1 MRAFLLGFV
10 KISPIVNKL
19 NNTMQDQWKTNADQR
34 QSIVSFSGGKDSSLA
49 LYHAMQTG
57 TVIGLIMMLE
67 EQGQRSRS
75 HAMPLDIIRAQAEA
89 IGLPVYMAS
98 SSWADYESKFIAL
111 LDQAKQHGA
120 EVLVTGDLDM
130 PQHGC
135 WHDRVTQQVG
145 LKLGMPLWLRPH
157 KEVVEEFIN
166 LGFRSVLVT
175 VNLKLGMKV
184 EDLGKTLTL
193 EYIQELENRGID
205 PCGEGG
211 EFHTTVIDGPI
222 FNKAIPVRQGDIVY
236 HEEYAFLPLELEQH

>member
-1 MRAFLLGFV
+1 M
-10 KISPIVNKL
+10 P
-19 NNTMQDQWKTNADQR
+19 DQWKNNAEQR
-34 QSIVSFSGGKDSSLA
+34 QSVVSFSGGKDSSLA

-57 TVIGLIMMLE
+57 TVIGLIVMLE

-75 HAMPLDIIRAQAEA
+75 HAMPLEIIRAQADA
-89 IGLPVYMAS
+89 VALPVYMTS
-98 SSWADYESKFIAL
+98 SSWADYETKFIAL
-111 LDQAKQHGA
+111 LNQAQQHGA

-130 PQHGC
+130 PEHGC

-157 KEVVEEFIN
+157 REVVEEFIN

-175 VNLKLGMKV
+175 VNLKLGMQV
-184 EDLGKTLTL
+184 EDLGKILTL
-193 EYIQELENRGID
+193 EYIQELEDRGID

-222 FNKAIPVRQGDIVY
+222 FNKAIPVRHGDIVY
-236 HEEYAFLPLELEQH
+236 HEEYAFLPLELEQN